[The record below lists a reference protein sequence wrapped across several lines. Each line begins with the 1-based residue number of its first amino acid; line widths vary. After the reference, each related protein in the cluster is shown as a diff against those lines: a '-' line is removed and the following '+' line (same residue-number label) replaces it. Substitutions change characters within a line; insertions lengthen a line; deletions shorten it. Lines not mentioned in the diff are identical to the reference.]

1 MAHLLVENFFNTRQF
16 TSHTVNSSTVTS
28 DFTVDRIAN
37 ARRHSRNYWTPD
49 GSNAA
54 LHVGVVCDRV
64 RSADMLCI
72 DRNSNLAGEAVRLWA
87 SSESDFATYDEYT
100 FTVPSKTYTGNY
112 ASDKHPVRADDGAIV
127 YRFPETAGRYWR
139 FTVDAMGA
147 GERPRIGGLWLGKSW
162 TPAITPLPWDDEPK
176 WLSVPEARRGMPSG
190 YVDRGRQG
198 SINIMLRDET
208 EWSQAR
214 WHIHSLFWSG
224 YSMWYVPELEYAER
238 SWLSYAPA
246 GSYGAAQRA
255 GRRGRDLAVQMLE
268 LQPTRL

>member
-28 DFTVDRIAN
+28 DFKVDRIAN

-176 WLSVPEARRGMPSG
+176 WLSVPEARRGCRPVMWTEA
-190 YVDRGRQG
+190 DRDQ
-198 SINIMLRDET
+198 ST
-208 EWSQAR
+208 SCCA
-214 WHIHSLFWSG
+214 
-224 YSMWYVPELEYAER
+224 
-238 SWLSYAPA
+238 
-246 GSYGAAQRA
+246 
-255 GRRGRDLAVQMLE
+255 
-268 LQPTRL
+268 TRLNGAKLDGISTRYFGRVTRCGMCLSSSTQSVPAFLCPGRLLWRSSTCWTAWPRPCRSNA